1 MYNAEVLG
9 KFPVVQHF
17 PFGSIFS
24 WGTPGTDTATTSFHS
39 SNTQTSSFQS
49 QVVRDSPV
57 TTAPWAGKISQP
69 SNRVPDNTTRAPWAY
84 SASQPPNGVLGA
96 TTRAPWAKPPSGS
109 SSELRNPFSS
119 ATENMT
125 PKLGGQPITTHAPWS
140 QPPTYPTSP
149 GIHSARSLPAGQL
162 DEEDAKAPWAT
173 SREERN
179 TPPLIQQATEANLGP
194 RRTNS
199 PDSRLAV
206 SLEVEEAEKRRGS
219 LGTGGVRVAETGD
232 LKRKQPSVG

>member
-24 WGTPGTDTATTSFHS
+24 WGIPGTDTVTISLPS
-39 SNTQTSSFQS
+39 SNTQIGNFRNQT
-49 QVVRDSPV
+49 VRDSQV
-57 TTAPWAGKISQP
+57 AAVSWASKRSQSSISM
-69 SNRVPDNTTRAPWAY
+69 PDNTTRSSWANSASQHGVPGITTRAPWA
-84 SASQPPNGVLGA
+84 QPS
-96 TTRAPWAKPPSGS
+96 SGS
-109 SSELRNPFSS
+109 FSEPITPFLS
-119 ATENMT
+119 ATENT
-125 PKLGGQPITTHAPWS
+125 IIPKFGGQPITTRTPWS
-140 QPPTYPTSP
+140 ESQPSAYSTSA
-149 GIHSARSLPAGQL
+149 GVHSARLGQV
-162 DEEDAKAPWAT
+162 DGENAKAPSAMG
-173 SREERN
+173 REERSS
-179 TPPLIQQATEANLGP
+179 PPLVQQATEANLGP

-206 SLEVEEAEKRRGS
+206 SLDAEETEKRRGS

>member
-24 WGTPGTDTATTSFHS
+24 WGTRTNTATTYLHS
-39 SNTQTSSFQS
+39 SNAQTGNSRS
-49 QVVRDSPV
+49 QVRDSPA
-57 TTAPWAGKISQP
+57 TTAPWASKISQP
-69 SNRVPDNTTRAPWAY
+69 PAGVPDNTTRAPRAN
-84 SASQPPNGVLGA
+84 STSQPPNSVPA
-96 TTRAPWAKPPSGS
+96 TRAPWTRLPSGS
-109 SSELRNPFSS
+109 SSELRNPSSS
-119 ATENMT
+119 ATEKIIT
-125 PKLGGQPITTHAPWS
+125 SKLGERPTSSHAPFPAP
-140 QPPTYPTSP
+140 QPPYPTSA
-149 GIHSARSLPAGQL
+149 GMYSARPLPAGQL
-162 DEEDAKAPWAT
+162 DGADSKAPWAT
-173 SREERN
+173 GREESS
-179 TPPLIQQATEANLGP
+179 PPLIQQATEANLGP

-206 SLEVEEAEKRRGS
+206 SLDVEEAAKRRGS